1 MSSVSSYEG
10 SEKELFHQRT
20 WDGLTPRQAYLRKTD
35 LLDAYDNTKSS
46 RDTDTWSVAATVDD
60 QESVISTNTQKS
72 RLIQDAEEED
82 DNMIL
87 DGIPN
92 STSLLNSN
100 NSNNH
105 NNNNNNNI
113 RFELEDDI
121 GALDID
127 TIASQGDDEK
137 YARSLTSRSVAA
149 EYGDRTTDGFGSEL
163 SLTHDDVDDDIIDDD
178 HSSLHHLDENNMYN
192 NNKNSINRNNHD
204 DIHHSDGI
212 DDDMIHGHDHLNTDN
227 HSKNHNNSNNHNNTN
242 TSHHNN
248 KENSRRH
255 HKHHHHHHSNTVA
268 VDDCIRAPTEPQP
281 SIATVD
287 KSYSHLLEENEIL
300 QAQLRQMEITTKQQQ
315 EIISTLQSHHQPYQL
330 SSHEELNSA
339 ILSQQ
344 LTKWAELVAGFA
356 KTWTKT
362 ALHQRQVE
370 EDLFHHVLEYYLH
383 PLPFGTENQVLLNTA
398 YQDQL
403 TRFHSTLGASFAK
416 WYRRQTVQ
424 SLARNPATQ
433 DYLHAARMLIT
444 QHICHILDADP
455 AQLTESTE
463 WQSLLDHC
471 ARLSLELHGGE
482 NDVIIRS
489 FPSGTLYNQDIMTAI
504 DDDDHQHQD
513 STTTTTSSTS
523 NENDRHIKLMLCPLF
538 IDEDDNVLLP
548 ARVIL

>member
-72 RLIQDAEEED
+72 RLIQNAEEED

-87 DGIPN
+87 DGIPT
-92 STSLLNSN
+92 STSLLNNS

-105 NNNNNNNI
+105 NNNNNNI

-163 SLTHDDVDDDIIDDD
+163 SLTHDDVEDDIIDDD
-178 HSSLHHLDENNMYN
+178 HSSLHHHDENNI
-192 NNKNSINRNNHD
+192 KSSIDHNNHNN
-204 DIHHSDGI
+204 IHHTNDI
-212 DDDMIHGHDHLNTDN
+212 DDDMIHDHDHHNTDN
-227 HSKNHNNSNNHNNTN
+227 HSKSHSNSNNHNNTN

-248 KENSRRH
+248 KENTRRH

-504 DDDDHQHQD
+504 DDDDHRHQGN
-513 STTTTTSSTS
+513 TTTTTSPTP
-523 NENDRHIKLMLCPLF
+523 NEIDRHIKLMLCPLF

-548 ARVIL
+548 ARVILE